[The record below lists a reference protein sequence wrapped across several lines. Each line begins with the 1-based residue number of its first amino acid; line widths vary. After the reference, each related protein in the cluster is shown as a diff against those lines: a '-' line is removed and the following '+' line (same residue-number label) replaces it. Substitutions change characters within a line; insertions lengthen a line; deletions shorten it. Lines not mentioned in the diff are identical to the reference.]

1 MLPGAAPHPVRAE
14 PFDHAQDRPV
24 AALQARARRIALALA
39 LALLLLLA
47 FTAPAAAAIILV
59 GPQDNLAQAIASAVD
74 GDEILI
80 EAGDYRG
87 QVAVITQ
94 RRLTLRGVGGRPVL
108 HAAGQAAEGKAIL
121 VVRNGDVLIENIEFR
136 GARVRDRNGAGIRFE
151 RGRLEIRR
159 CAFFDNENGVLT
171 ANFADA
177 ELLIQDSEFGQA
189 PAGTPLP
196 HLVYVGRIGRFSIE
210 GSRVRAGQ
218 AGHLVKSRA
227 LQNFVRYNEL
237 VDGPGGRAAYEL
249 EFPNGGLAVV
259 VGNVIGQSRDTTNP
273 VIVSYA
279 AEGAD
284 DRPRTHGLYMAHNTL
299 VNEGLRPAL
308 FLRVREPVAGQ
319 PLPLKL
325 YNNLFAGL
333 GAANAGWDQAT
344 QGNFPLPRAALRD
357 ADAFD
362 FRLGASSVLRGRA
375 VAVPAFAEPV
385 GSALRPQAQ
394 FKAPAGRLPLPPA
407 AFTSPGAL
415 QAE

>member
-1 MLPGAAPHPVRAE
+1 MPCRL
-14 PFDHAQDRPV
+14 
-24 AALQARARRIALALA
+24 LQAAALALA
-39 LALLLLLA
+39 CWLALA
-47 FTAPAAAAIILV
+47 MPAGAAIILV
-59 GPQDNLAQAIASAVD
+59 GPQDDLARAIASAAD

-80 EAGDYRG
+80 EAGEYRG

-108 HAAGQAAEGKAIL
+108 HAAGQAAEGKGIL
-121 VVRNGDVLIENIEFR
+121 VVRNGEVLIENIEFR

-151 RGRLEIRR
+151 RGRLVVRN

-171 ANFADA
+171 ANFGDA

-196 HLVYVGRIGRFSIE
+196 HLVYVGRIARFTIE

-227 LQNFVRYNEL
+227 LQSFVRYNEL

-273 VIVSYA
+273 VLVSFA

-284 DRPRTHGLYMAHNTL
+284 DRPRQHGLFMAHNTL
-299 VNEGLRPAL
+299 INDGLRPAL
-308 FLRVREPVAGQ
+308 FVRLREPVAGQ
-319 PLPLKL
+319 AVPLKL

-333 GAANAGWDQAT
+333 GAANAGWDQAG
-344 QGNFPLPRAALRD
+344 QGNFPLARGALRD

-362 FRLGASSVLRGRA
+362 FRLAAGSILRGRA
-375 VAVPAFAEPV
+375 VAIPEQPAPV
-385 GSALRPQAQ
+385 GGSLQPRAQ
-394 FKAPAGRLPLPPA
+394 FKAPAGRLPLPA
-407 AFTSPGAL
+407 AAITSPGAL
-415 QAE
+415 QAD

>member
-1 MLPGAAPHPVRAE
+1 MQGRTGHGLAAGV
-14 PFDHAQDRPV
+14 
-24 AALQARARRIALALA
+24 
-39 LALLLLLA
+39 LALLVLWALV
-47 FTAPAAAAIILV
+47 APAGAAVILI
-59 GPQDNLAQAIASAVD
+59 GPRDDLARAIATAAD

-108 HAAGQAAEGKAIL
+108 HAAGQAAEGKGIL
-121 VVRNGDVLIENIEFR
+121 VVRNGEVLIENIEFR

-151 RGRLEIRR
+151 RGRLVVRN
-159 CAFFDNENGVLT
+159 CAFFDNENGILT
-171 ANFADA
+171 ANFGDA
-177 ELLIQDSEFGQA
+177 ELLVQDSDFGQA

-196 HLVYVGRIGRFSIE
+196 HLVYVGRIARFTIE

-227 LQNFVRYNEL
+227 MQSFVRYNEL

-273 VIVSYA
+273 VLVSYA
-279 AEGAD
+279 AEGPD

-299 VNEGLRPAL
+299 VNDGFKPAL
-308 FLRVREPVAGQ
+308 FLRVADPVKGQ

-333 GAANAGWDQAT
+333 GVAHAGWGQAI
-344 QGNFPLPRAALRD
+344 QGNFPLARAALRD

-362 FRLGASSVLRGRA
+362 FRLAADSVLRGRA
-375 VAVPAFAEPV
+375 VAIPDQGAPV
-385 GSALRPQAQ
+385 GQQLQPRAQ
-394 FKAPAGRLPLPPA
+394 FKPPTGRQPLPA
-407 AFTSPGAL
+407 AAVTSPGAL
-415 QAE
+415 QIE

>member
-1 MLPGAAPHPVRAE
+1 MRA
-14 PFDHAQDRPV
+14 
-24 AALQARARRIALALA
+24 AALVARTAGLALGC
-39 LALLLLLA
+39 LLA
-47 FTAPAAAAIILV
+47 GPALAAIILV
-59 GPQDNLAQAIASAVD
+59 GPRDNLASAIASAAD
-74 GDEILI
+74 GDEIHI

-151 RGRLEIRR
+151 RGRLQVRR

-171 ANFADA
+171 ANFGDA
-177 ELLIQDSEFGQA
+177 ELDIQDSDFGSA

-196 HLVYVGRIGRFSIE
+196 HLVYVGRIARFTLE

-227 LQNFVRYNEL
+227 LQSFVRYNEL

-259 VGNVIGQSRDTTNP
+259 VGNVIGQTAATTNP

-284 DRPRTHGLYMAHNTL
+284 DRPRSHGLFMAHNTL
-299 VNEGLRPAL
+299 INDALRPGL

-325 YNNLFAGL
+325 YNNLFVGL
-333 GAANAGWDQAT
+333 GAANAGWNQAA
-344 QGNFPLPRAALRD
+344 QGNFPLPAAALRNVGS
-357 ADAFD
+357 FD
-362 FRLGASSVLRGRA
+362 YRLPTGSWLRGRA
-375 VAVPAFAEPV
+375 VPIPEQPAPV
-385 GSALRPQAQ
+385 GALLRPQAQ
-394 FKAPAGRLPLPPA
+394 FSAPVGRSPLPTGRAPH
-407 AFTSPGAL
+407 PGAL
-415 QAE
+415 QLE

>member
-1 MLPGAAPHPVRAE
+1 MRRLPAV
-14 PFDHAQDRPV
+14 
-24 AALQARARRIALALA
+24 LSLLAG
-39 LALLLLLA
+39 LLLA
-47 FTAPAAAAIILV
+47 FSAGAAVILV
-59 GPQDNLAQAIASAVD
+59 SPGDNLARAIATAAD

-108 HAAGQAAEGKAIL
+108 HAAGQAAEGKGIL
-121 VVRNGDVLIENIEFR
+121 VVRNGEVLIENIEFR
-136 GARVRDRNGAGIRFE
+136 GARVPDRNGAGIRFE
-151 RGRLEIRR
+151 RGRLTVRN
-159 CAFFDNENGVLT
+159 CSFFDNENGILT
-171 ANFADA
+171 ANYGDA
-177 ELLIQDSEFGQA
+177 ELLIQDSDFGQA

-196 HLVYVGRIGRFSIE
+196 HLVYVGRIARFTIE

-227 LQNFVRYNEL
+227 VESVVRYNEL

-259 VGNVIGQSRDTTNP
+259 VGNVIGQSRNTTNP

-299 VNEGLRPAL
+299 VNDGFKPAL
-308 FLRVREPVAGQ
+308 FLRVADPVKGQ
-319 PLPLKL
+319 SPPLKL

-344 QGNFPLPRAALRD
+344 QGNFPLARAALRD

-362 FRLGASSVLRGRA
+362 FRLAADSLLRGRA
-375 VAVPAFAEPV
+375 VAIPDQGGRIGGQLQP
-385 GSALRPQAQ
+385 RAQ
-394 FKAPAGRLPLPPA
+394 FKAPTGRMPLPASA
-407 AFTSPGAL
+407 ASSPGAL